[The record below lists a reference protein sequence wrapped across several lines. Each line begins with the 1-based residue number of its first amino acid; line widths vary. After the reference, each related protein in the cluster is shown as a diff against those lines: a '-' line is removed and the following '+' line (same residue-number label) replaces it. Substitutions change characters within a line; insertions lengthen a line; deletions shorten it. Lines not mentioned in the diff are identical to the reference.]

1 MLDWLIVGGGVQGSY
16 LSNVVVH
23 ALGAAPERVR
33 VLDPRAGPLEA
44 WRQRARNCAMDF
56 LRSPGVHH
64 IDVDPFSLL
73 RYARSEAAPPT
84 AELWG
89 RYQHPSLCLFEAHA
103 RAVIERAGL
112 EALRT
117 PGELRHL
124 RACDGG
130 YRADTTHGELR
141 ARRVVLAV
149 GPPRELNWPAWARAA
164 RERGAPIAHL
174 FDEDAPLAGLATHE
188 RVLVVG
194 SGCTAAHAALHS
206 ARRARS
212 TTWLTRTALRGA
224 EYDSEPGWLGPKFL
238 RTFERERAP
247 VQRRATIDA
256 ARQPGTLPE
265 RLQHAVALALRHGR
279 LVHELGDEPRIELD
293 EHGHAH
299 VRGVG
304 TAREHVFERIVLAT
318 GFARVRPG
326 DGWIDALAD
335 ELGLERAPCGYP
347 VLAPTLEWA
356 PGLYVTGQ
364 LAELELGPTARNI
377 GGARLAAE
385 RLVLGR
391 SAA

>member
-1 MLDWLIVGGGVQGSY
+1 MLEWLIVGGGVQGSY

-33 VLDPRAGPLEA
+33 VLDPHPRPLEA
-44 WRQRARNCAMDF
+44 WRRRARNCAMDF

-73 RYARSEAAPPT
+73 RFARSQAAPPT

-103 RAVIERAGL
+103 GAVIERAGL

-117 PGELRHL
+117 PGELRRL
-124 RACDGG
+124 RACEGG

-141 ARRVVLAV
+141 ARRVLLAV
-149 GPPRELNWPAWARAA
+149 GPPRELNWPTWARVA

-174 FDEDAPLAGLATHE
+174 FDEQAPLAALAAHE

-206 ARRARS
+206 ACVARS

-238 RTFERERAP
+238 RDFERERAP
-247 VQRRATIDA
+247 QRRRAAIDT
-256 ARQPGTLPE
+256 ARQPGTLPA
-265 RLQHAVALALRHGR
+265 RLQHAVALALRNER
-279 LVHELGDEPRIELD
+279 LTHELGDEPRVELD
-293 EHGHAH
+293 ESGRAS
-299 VRGVG
+299 VRGLG
-304 TAREHVFERIVLAT
+304 AACAEVFDRVVLAT
-318 GFARVRPG
+318 GFARVRPAG
-326 DGWIDALAD
+326 DWLDALAD